1 MGDLDGLARSIE
13 EVGLLQPI
21 GITPDC
27 RLVFGQRRLLVY
39 QDILGQE
46 SIPARIVPVESM
58 RSGEIAENTM
68 RKDYTPSELVAIVQA
83 IRTFS
88 HGGDRRSDQAR
99 SCDVE
104 GMTTEEAA
112 RKVGCPSPHASRL
125 PSASP
130 R

>member
-1 MGDLDGLARSIE
+1 
-13 EVGLLQPI
+13 LLQPI

-68 RKDYTPSELVAIVQA
+68 RKDYTAGTAAPIRLAVAMLKA
-83 IRTFS
+83 
-88 HGGDRRSDQAR
+88 
-99 SCDVE
+99 
-104 GMTTEEAA
+104 
-112 RKVGCPSPHASRL
+112 
-125 PSASP
+125 
-130 R
+130 